1 MVNLPPAPE
10 RRWIQAVNQVNSF
23 ASNLKSV
30 WMGLEP
36 RRRAVLV
43 ISLMTAI
50 IFLGLMIRVVATPT
64 LSLLYSGLDSSSA
77 SGVIEALDRQG
88 VQYEVR
94 GDAIYVPS
102 NQRDR
107 VRISLAGEGLP
118 MAGSAGYELLDGL
131 SGFGTTAE
139 MFDAAYW
146 RAKEGELARTLL
158 AFDSVVRARVHIAN
172 TSRRPFSRDADPTAS
187 VTVSTSSGALSR
199 EQAEAI
205 RYLVASA
212 VGGLQLSN
220 VAVID
225 QEHGVVLKSGEAEA
239 KATAGDDATLK
250 AAEIRR
256 NVIRLLEARVGPGA
270 AVVEVSVETSRDSE
284 TVRERSVDP
293 STRVIIHKDTEESTD
308 AAEGESSGVTVA
320 SNLAEGDVEGG
331 DQTSRQASRTRERL
345 NYEVSEVLRE
355 SVRPPGQL
363 RRISVAVMID
373 GLRTLDENG
382 QSTWTP
388 RPPEEL
394 QALQALVESAVG
406 FDAER
411 GDIVNIQSLELS
423 AQIEAGSVAENG
435 FVRILAVNAM
445 SIAQVAVLGVVAI
458 MLGLFVIRPIMKTA
472 GEPPILP
479 GAPQLGGG
487 VAAPVETGEGAS
499 LQMLNAEAPAGGL
512 IEAAALGALDRKGQL
527 EAAVTKHKDRAVR
540 VISGWLDGPDTERA
554 N

>member
-1 MVNLPPAPE
+1 MNIVNAY
-10 RRWIQAVNQVNSF
+10 
-23 ASNLKSV
+23 ASNMKAV
-30 WMGLEP
+30 WLGLEP

-50 IFLGLMIRVVATPT
+50 IFLGLMIRIVATPT
-64 LSLLYSGLDSSSA
+64 MALLYSGLDSSSA
-77 SGVIEALDRQG
+77 SSVIESLDRQG
-88 VQYEVR
+88 VAYEVR

-118 MAGSAGYELLDGL
+118 TAGSAGYELLDGL

-172 TSRRPFSRDADPTAS
+172 TSRRPFSRKTEPTAS
-187 VTVSTSSGALSR
+187 VTVSTSSGVLSR
-199 EQAEAI
+199 EQAEAV

-225 QEHGVVLKSGEAEA
+225 QEYGVILKSGEAEA
-239 KATAGDDATLK
+239 KATAGDEASQK
-250 AAEIRR
+250 AADIRR
-256 NVIRLLEARVGPGA
+256 NVMRLLEARVGPGA
-270 AVVEVSVETSRDSE
+270 AIVEVSVETSRDSE

-331 DQTSRQASRTRERL
+331 DQSSRQASRTRERL

-355 SVRPPGQL
+355 SVRPPGEV

-373 GLRTLDENG
+373 GLRGVDENG
-382 QSTWTP
+382 GVTWTP
-388 RPPEEL
+388 RPQEEL
-394 QALQALVESAVG
+394 AALQALVESAVG
-406 FDAER
+406 YNEER
-411 GDIVNIQSLELS
+411 GDVVNIQSLELS

-435 FVRILAVNAM
+435 LLRTLSVNAM
-445 SIAQVAVLGVVAI
+445 SIVQIVVLGLVAI
-458 MLGLFVIRPIMKTA
+458 MLGLFVIRPIMKNAAT
-472 GEPPILP
+472 PPILP
-479 GAPQLGGG
+479 NAPQIGDAGNVVSADGIVSADGLQGGLVQG
-487 VAAPVETGEGAS
+487 SASEAAT
-499 LQMLNAEAPAGGL
+499 GGL
-512 IEAAALGALDRKGQL
+512 IEGSASGQTDRRAQL
-527 EAAVTKHKDRAVR
+527 ESAVTEQSERAAR
-540 VISGWLDGPDTERA
+540 VISGWLDGPDTEQA

>member
-1 MVNLPPAPE
+1 M
-10 RRWIQAVNQVNSF
+10 
-23 ASNLKSV
+23 
-30 WMGLEP
+30 
-36 RRRAVLV
+36 LV

-50 IFLGLMIRVVATPT
+50 IFLGLMIRIVATPT
-64 LSLLYSGLDSSSA
+64 LALLYSGLDSSSA

-88 VQYEVR
+88 VDYEVR

-118 MAGSAGYELLDGL
+118 TAGSAGYELLDGL

-172 TSRRPFSRDADPTAS
+172 TRRRPFSRDTDPTAS

-199 EQAEAI
+199 EKAEAI

-212 VGGLQLSN
+212 VGGLQLTN

-225 QEHGVVLKSGEAEA
+225 QEHGVVLKSGETES
-239 KATAGDDATLK
+239 KATTGDEATQK
-250 AAEIRR
+250 AADIRR
-256 NVIRLLEARVGPGA
+256 NVMRLLEARVGPGA
-270 AVVEVSVETSRDSE
+270 AVVEVSVDTSRDSE

-308 AAEGESSGVTVA
+308 AAEGESSGVSVA

-355 SVRPPGQL
+355 SVRPPGEV
-363 RRISVAVMID
+363 RRISVAVMVD
-373 GLRTLDENG
+373 GLRDVDESG
-382 QSTWTP
+382 EVIWTP
-388 RPPEEL
+388 RAPDEL
-394 QALQALVESAVG
+394 AALQTLVETAVG
-406 FDAER
+406 FNAER
-411 GDIVNIQSLELS
+411 GDTVTIQSLELS
-423 AQIEAGSVAENG
+423 ARIEAGSIAESG
-435 FVRILAVNAM
+435 LIRALTVNAM
-445 SIAQVAVLGVVAI
+445 SIVQIVVLGLVAI
-458 MLGLFVIRPIMKTA
+458 MLGFFVVRPIMKNA
-472 GEPPILP
+472 ASPPVLP
-479 GAPQLGGG
+479 NAPQLANSSDVATTTGGES
-487 VAAPVETGEGAS
+487 AAIIAQDAHEGDPTALLGS
-499 LQMLNAEAPAGGL
+499 SAQPLQSAQPAGQSDHR
-512 IEAAALGALDRKGQL
+512 AQL
-527 EAAVTKHKDRAVR
+527 ESAVSENTERAVR
-540 VISGWLDGPDTERA
+540 VISGWLDGPETEQA
-554 N
+554 KQ

>member
-1 MVNLPPAPE
+1 M
-10 RRWIQAVNQVNSF
+10 NSY
-23 ASNLKSV
+23 ASNLKSL

-50 IFLGLMIRVVATPT
+50 IFLGLMIRIVATPT
-64 LSLLYSGLDSSSA
+64 LALLYSGLDSSSA

-118 MAGSAGYELLDGL
+118 TAGSAGYELLDGL

-172 TSRRPFSRDADPTAS
+172 TNRRPFSRETDPTAS

-225 QEHGVVLKSGEAEA
+225 QEHGVVLKSGETES
-239 KATAGDDATLK
+239 KATAGDDATQK

-270 AVVEVSVETSRDSE
+270 AIVEVSVETSRDSE

-308 AAEGESSGVTVA
+308 AAEGESSGVSVA

-355 SVRPPGQL
+355 SVRPPGEL

-373 GLRTLDENG
+373 GLRGVDDNG
-382 QSTWTP
+382 DVTWTP
-388 RPPEEL
+388 RPAEEL
-394 QALQALVESAVG
+394 AALRALVESAVG
-406 FDAER
+406 YNEER
-411 GDIVNIQSLELS
+411 GDVVNIQSLELS
-423 AQIEAGSVAENG
+423 AQIDVGSVAENG
-435 FVRILAVNAM
+435 ILRSLSVNAM
-445 SIAQVAVLGVVAI
+445 SIAQIAVLGVVAI

-472 GEPPILP
+472 GAPPVLAS
-479 GAPQLGGG
+479 APQLSDGSGA
-487 VAAPVETGEGAS
+487 VAAEGGESAS
-499 LQMLNAEAPAGGL
+499 LQRIDPENGPGGL
-512 IEAAALGALDRKGQL
+512 IEGSPAAPSDRRGQL
-527 EAAVTKHKDRAVR
+527 EAAVSEHKERAVR
-540 VISGWLDGPDTERA
+540 VISGWLDGPDTEQA